1 MARPLHCTG
10 SSVRE
15 NGAGSLI
22 TSHVPAHQP
31 ALPASEST
39 PYFAREAID
48 ECSCASW
55 GHGGQARSRS
65 HEIMSGHHVGN
76 WREGQSE
83 NTHVYTLPCLD
94 SFWEAMV
101 SSLLPA

>member
-48 ECSCASW
+48 ECSCAE
-55 GHGGQARSRS
+55 GG
-65 HEIMSGHHVGN
+65 
-76 WREGQSE
+76 
-83 NTHVYTLPCLD
+83 L
-94 SFWEAMV
+94 
-101 SSLLPA
+101 